1 MEPISSGFMQDVEY
15 SEAIREI
22 RIKAAV
28 ESIPQFDG
36 NSYNLFRY
44 ETIYASYC
52 DLALAV
58 FIEGLQLEIKTIVKG
73 AKPKNLEEAKNIAI
87 KEEKYLN
94 ITYGKQYNRYVVC
107 RYCRKR
113 GHHISKCEKIRQKS
127 IYEEKTSFRQNGI
140 YEDINQGEH
149 NDSYDALN
157 YGNTMILENTRKN
170 DGIDN
175 TFKSTEEESEE
186 YTVEN
191 LTQNTE
197 TEELTTITAEI
208 LDEDEDEENLNIRM
222 AEFEEIQDAVSGGVR
237 RTKVQQFRLSN
248 LQLLTIHRKVKTEF
262 RVSVID
268 GPIIEFPSLLNFSS
282 KNNSASV
289 KTSGG
294 FSAMEKHVI
303 VPLYSII
310 FLLSFSGNL
319 LVLLTLARN
328 KRMRTVTNVY
338 LLNLALSDLLLG
350 VFCMPFTLVG
360 QLLRN
365 FIFGGTMC
373 KLIPYFQAVSVSV
386 GVWTLVA
393 ISLERYF
400 AICRPLES
408 RRWQTRKHAFK
419 MIITVWICSLLW
431 NGPILFVSRLQAM
444 KSGHHKCREQW
455 SSANGE
461 RIYNLFLDAVLLILP
476 LLIMSLAYSLI
487 VGKLWRG
494 LKREIGQHNMTNNML
509 LIQGVRR
516 SDSYPANNLL
526 SETQVNTPINT
537 SRSENSKYEQISI
550 NGSTILSNNKVA
562 VRSKDQDCKQ
572 RMPKDKDNFG
582 ATQAVKK
589 WLMKGLS
596 RVRIP
601 EKKSHRHS
609 RRGREALS
617 EPMMPH
623 EVSSHYTF
631 TRQAIRSNYMC
642 KSIEAKKKVIRMLF
656 VIIVEFFICW
666 APLHVLNTVRIP
678 EKKSHRHS
686 RRGREALSEPMMPHE
701 VSSHYT
707 FTRQAI
713 RSNYMCKSIEAKKK
727 VIRMLFVI
735 IVEFFICWAP
745 LHVLNTVYLFW
756 PKILYDYVGPTGV
769 ALVQLLAYVSAC
781 CNPITYCFMNR
792 RFREA
797 FLRLFPCGSQC
808 RSSCTSRHNFTSS
821 HSNDVRCGD
830 AIARSGDVRVVPQR
844 QRSEVM
850 ILEAEDRV

>member
-1 MEPISSGFMQDVEY
+1 MV
-15 SEAIREI
+15 
-22 RIKAAV
+22 
-28 ESIPQFDG
+28 
-36 NSYNLFRY
+36 
-44 ETIYASYC
+44 
-52 DLALAV
+52 
-58 FIEGLQLEIKTIVKG
+58 
-73 AKPKNLEEAKNIAI
+73 
-87 KEEKYLN
+87 
-94 ITYGKQYNRYVVC
+94 
-107 RYCRKR
+107 
-113 GHHISKCEKIRQKS
+113 QK
-127 IYEEKTSFRQNGI
+127 
-140 YEDINQGEH
+140 
-149 NDSYDALN
+149 
-157 YGNTMILENTRKN
+157 
-170 DGIDN
+170 
-175 TFKSTEEESEE
+175 
-186 YTVEN
+186 
-191 LTQNTE
+191 
-197 TEELTTITAEI
+197 
-208 LDEDEDEENLNIRM
+208 
-222 AEFEEIQDAVSGGVR
+222 
-237 RTKVQQFRLSN
+237 
-248 LQLLTIHRKVKTEF
+248 
-262 RVSVID
+262 
-268 GPIIEFPSLLNFSS
+268 
-282 KNNSASV
+282 
-289 KTSGG
+289 
-294 FSAMEKHVI
+294 
-303 VPLYSII
+303 
-310 FLLSFSGNL
+310 
-319 LVLLTLARN
+319 
-328 KRMRTVTNVY
+328 
-338 LLNLALSDLLLG
+338 
-350 VFCMPFTLVG
+350 
-360 QLLRN
+360 
-365 FIFGGTMC
+365 
-373 KLIPYFQAVSVSV
+373 
-386 GVWTLVA
+386 W
-393 ISLERYF
+393 
-400 AICRPLES
+400 
-408 RRWQTRKHAFK
+408 
-419 MIITVWICSLLW
+419 
-431 NGPILFVSRLQAM
+431 
-444 KSGHHKCREQW
+444 SGHHKCREQW

-537 SRSENSKYEQISI
+537 SRSETSKYEQISI
-550 NGSTILSNNKVA
+550 NGSTILSNNKV

-666 APLHVLNTVRIP
+666 APLHVLNTV
-678 EKKSHRHS
+678 
-686 RRGREALSEPMMPHE
+686 
-701 VSSHYT
+701 
-707 FTRQAI
+707 
-713 RSNYMCKSIEAKKK
+713 
-727 VIRMLFVI
+727 
-735 IVEFFICWAP
+735 
-745 LHVLNTVYLFW
+745 YLFW
-756 PKILYDYVGPTGV
+756 PKILYDYVGSTGV